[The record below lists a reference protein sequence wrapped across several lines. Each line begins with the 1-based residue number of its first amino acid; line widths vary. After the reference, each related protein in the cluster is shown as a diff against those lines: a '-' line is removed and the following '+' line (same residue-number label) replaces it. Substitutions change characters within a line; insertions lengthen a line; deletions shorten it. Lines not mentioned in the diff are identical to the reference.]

1 MHYKQVFIYKMRKL
15 IIFILLIMPLCVL
28 AQKVRLGVSK
38 DLGWAVW
45 TYDTIEFRD
54 DCTILKGYFVS
65 GANGCWVISN
75 MDETLE
81 ADGRSYRII
90 YTTIPTK
97 RHPRTTYKGG
107 VKVNFEERF
116 EPIYSTG
123 GTVQLPTHNISFSI
137 PFKERKATK
146 PIEELFTAYEAHIDT
161 LISMGKH
168 NIAAYLLNQYARK
181 VWLSVSEKAKKKI
194 SKRLFLKYRVLDFFL
209 NASSDYDYILAQFE
223 HAYNLLNYSG
233 DSEVLKRLDYI
244 TRLQGNIELNINGK
258 HPSKVVEWCETLL
271 PLVKKVGIYS
281 KIYENSLTLYRKAL
295 VLDGQL
301 HRIPELDNEI
311 IDVCSHIYDTR
322 GEEYLDRLMNIGSD
336 LDILPSKK
344 SYPSYI
350 SINIWKEVRDKA
362 GVSHPNSWRFA
373 SALLE
378 IAHYNR
384 HYYHYD
390 VALKQYLTIDDL
402 YKTRRNEW
410 ISEVWYN
417 YDYLSVQQSV
427 TFIDLLKK
435 SLSES
440 IGYCYYEIG
449 DITNALKY
457 DGNNPYYH
465 YTTGNTEKVVAWCN
479 KSYIESINGLKG
491 IIRNPTIISP
501 GAYYEEVFD
510 IAYSPALTTHIPY
523 FAYKTKSGELCEK
536 AYDGALITKEFRLSA
551 GKRLRDYLSKTQD
564 SVSLCYKDRINI
576 EMDTYQTMIKK
587 GDLKSVNK
595 HWEIVKL
602 QRNLISHLDSIGALD
617 TLFPNWTDVRNVL
630 RENELAIEFIKIP
643 MMEKNKSLY
652 AALTLRKGYEHPKI
666 IELFDEEQLKLVP
679 DTLYYQCKEMTDLVW
694 GPLMSELMGVK
705 NIYFSPTGAL
715 YNIGVE
721 YLSGMGN
728 YNIYRLSST
737 RELLTDNKS
746 NPNNNAVLFGGLDYY
761 AKLGTLGCGTVVTPA
776 HKTLASTDV
785 RDMKFRGGK
794 EYLPQTK
801 NEIEQIEKVL
811 RGVNWSCMLDSA
823 SIGIEESFKSLSGD
837 SIRLLHI
844 ATHGFYYTPEEIDS
858 MSYDFIQIDKYV
870 ATAEDKSL
878 SRSGLLMSGANHILE
893 GENIPDNVEDGVL
906 TAKEISGVDLQGLDL
921 VVLSACQTGLGDISQ
936 GEGVFGLQRG
946 FKKAGANSILMSLWE
961 VNDEATQILMTQ
973 FYKNLVSGRSKRQS
987 LRSAQRYLREY
998 NAGQYNKPE
1007 YWAAFILLDGID
1019 KN

>member
-1 MHYKQVFIYKMRKL
+1 MYNMRKL
-15 IIFILLIMPLCVL
+15 IIFILMIMPLCVL

-90 YTTIPTK
+90 YTTLPTK

-116 EPIYSTG
+116 EPIFSTG

-161 LISMGKH
+161 LISKGKH

-181 VWLSVSEKAKKKI
+181 VWLSVSENAKKEI
-194 SKRLFLKYRVLDFFL
+194 SNRLFLKYRVLDFFL

-223 HAYNLLNYSG
+223 HAYNLLNYKG

-301 HRIPELDNEI
+301 HRIPDLDNEI
-311 IDVCSHIYDTR
+311 IDVCRHVYTNKE
-322 GEEYLDRLMNIGSD
+322 GEYLDRLMNIGSN

-344 SYPSYI
+344 SYPTYI

-362 GVSHPNSWRFA
+362 WQSFPNSWRYA
-373 SALLE
+373 SALQE
-378 IAHYNR
+378 IAYYNS
-384 HYYHYD
+384 YYHHYA
-390 VALKQYLTIDDL
+390 VALKQYLTIDSL
-402 YKTRRNEW
+402 YKVKRNEW
-410 ISEVWYN
+410 MYEVWYN
-417 YDYLSVQQSV
+417 HDYFSFKDAELYIKLVQE
-427 TFIDLLKK
+427 
-435 SLSES
+435 SLSKS
-440 IGYCYYEIG
+440 IAYCYSQIG
-449 DITNALKY
+449 DMANAIKY
-457 DGNNPYYH
+457 YGTNPYYH
-465 YTTGNTEKVVAWCN
+465 YALGNTETVMDLCN
-479 KSYIESINGLKG
+479 EMYKESISGLKG
-491 IIRNPTIISP
+491 VIRKPTIISP

-510 IAYSPALTTHIPY
+510 NVYSPALTAHIPY

-536 AYDGALITKEFRLSA
+536 TYDGALITKEFRLSA
-551 GKRLRDYLSKTQD
+551 GKRLREYLSKTQD
-564 SVSLCYKDRINI
+564 SVSLSYKDRINK
-576 EMDTYQTMIKK
+576 EMGTYQTMIKK

-617 TLFPNWTDVRNVL
+617 TFFPNWTDVRNVL
-630 RENELAIEFIKIP
+630 REDELAIEFIKIP

-666 IELFDEEQLKLVP
+666 IELFDEEQLKLVS
-679 DTLYYQCKEMTDLVW
+679 DTLYYQCKEMADLVW
-694 GPLMSELMGVK
+694 GPLMSELMGIK
-705 NIYFSPTGAL
+705 NIYFSPISAL

-721 YLSGMGN
+721 YLSGMEN

-737 RELLTDNKS
+737 RELLTDNIP
-746 NPNNNAVLFGGLDYY
+746 NPNNHAVLFGGLDYY
-761 AKLGTLGCGTVVTPA
+761 SKLGTLSHGIAITPA
-776 HKTLASTDV
+776 HKAFASTDV
-785 RDMKFRGGK
+785 RDMKIRGGK

-823 SIGIEESFKSLSGD
+823 SVGTEESFKSLSGD
-837 SIRLLHI
+837 SICLLHI

-893 GENIPDNVEDGVL
+893 GENIPDNVEDGIL

-987 LRSAQRYLREY
+987 LQSAQRYLREY